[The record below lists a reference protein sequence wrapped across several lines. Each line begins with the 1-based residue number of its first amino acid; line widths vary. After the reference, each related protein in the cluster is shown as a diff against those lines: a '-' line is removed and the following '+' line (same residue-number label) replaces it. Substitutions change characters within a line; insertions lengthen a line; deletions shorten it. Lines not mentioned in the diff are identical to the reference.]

1 MVEIVCGG
9 YTGEH
14 DFMSTIVSLTNH
26 LKHLEDMHRELD
38 KKITRHW
45 EHHDSDD
52 KVKQEK
58 FEKLALK
65 REIEELKIKIEE
77 MKQNGD

>member
-1 MVEIVCGG
+1 
-9 YTGEH
+9 
-14 DFMSTIVSLTNH
+14 MSTVKSLTNH
-26 LKHLEDMHRELD
+26 LKHLENIHRELD

-52 KVKQEK
+52 KINREK
-58 FEKLALK
+58 LEKLALK

-77 MKQNGD
+77 MKQDGDK

>member
-1 MVEIVCGG
+1 
-9 YTGEH
+9 
-14 DFMSTIVSLTNH
+14 MSSIQSLTNH
-26 LKHLEDMHRELD
+26 LKHLQEMHRELD

-52 KVKQEK
+52 KVRQEK

-65 REIEELKIKIEE
+65 REIEGLKKMIELKTNK
-77 MKQNGD
+77 

>member
-1 MVEIVCGG
+1 
-9 YTGEH
+9 
-14 DFMSTIVSLTNH
+14 MSTLSSLSNH
-26 LKHLEDMHRELD
+26 LKHLEEIHRELD

-58 FEKLALK
+58 LEKLSLK
-65 REIEELKIKIEE
+65 REIEQLRSRIEE
-77 MKQNGD
+77 MQNEDK

>member
-1 MVEIVCGG
+1 
-9 YTGEH
+9 
-14 DFMSTIVSLTNH
+14 MSTLQSLSNH
-26 LKHLEDMHRELD
+26 LKHLEEIHRELD

-58 FEKLALK
+58 LEKLSLK
-65 REIEELKIKIEE
+65 REIEKLRSRIEE
-77 MKQNGD
+77 MQNEDK

>member
-1 MVEIVCGG
+1 
-9 YTGEH
+9 
-14 DFMSTIVSLTNH
+14 
-26 LKHLEDMHRELD
+26 MHRELD

-52 KVKQEK
+52 KVRQEK

-65 REIEELKIKIEE
+65 REIEELKERIKE
-77 MKQNGD
+77 MKNED

>member
-1 MVEIVCGG
+1 
-9 YTGEH
+9 
-14 DFMSTIVSLTNH
+14 MSTVQSLTNH
-26 LKHLEDMHRELD
+26 LKHLEDIHRELD

-52 KVKQEK
+52 KVRQEK

-77 MKQNGD
+77 MKQNGDE

>member
-1 MVEIVCGG
+1 
-9 YTGEH
+9 
-14 DFMSTIVSLTNH
+14 MSTLQSLSNH
-26 LKHLEDMHRELD
+26 LKHLEEIHRELD

-52 KVKQEK
+52 KVRQEK

-65 REIEELKIKIEE
+65 REIEDLKMKIEE
-77 MKQNGD
+77 MG

>member
-1 MVEIVCGG
+1 
-9 YTGEH
+9 
-14 DFMSTIVSLTNH
+14 MSSIQSLTNH
-26 LKHLEDMHRELD
+26 LKHLQEMHRELD

-58 FEKLALK
+58 LEKLSLK
-65 REIEELKIKIEE
+65 REIEQLRCKIEE
-77 MKQNGD
+77 MQNED

>member
-1 MVEIVCGG
+1 MSSVE
-9 YTGEH
+9 
-14 DFMSTIVSLTNH
+14 SLTNH

-52 KVKQEK
+52 KVRQEK
-58 FEKLALK
+58 YEKLALK
-65 REIEELKIKIEE
+65 REIEDLKKMIELKD
-77 MKQNGD
+77 Q

>member
-1 MVEIVCGG
+1 
-9 YTGEH
+9 
-14 DFMSTIVSLTNH
+14 MSTVQSLTNH
-26 LKHLEDMHRELD
+26 LKHLEDIHRELD

-52 KVKQEK
+52 KVRQEK

-65 REIEELKIKIEE
+65 REIEGLKKMIELKTNK
-77 MKQNGD
+77 

>member
-1 MVEIVCGG
+1 
-9 YTGEH
+9 
-14 DFMSTIVSLTNH
+14 MSTLQSLSNH
-26 LKHLEDMHRELD
+26 LKHLEEIHRELD

-58 FEKLALK
+58 LEKLSLK
-65 REIEELKIKIEE
+65 REIAQLRSRIEE
-77 MKQNGD
+77 MQNEDK

>member
-1 MVEIVCGG
+1 
-9 YTGEH
+9 
-14 DFMSTIVSLTNH
+14 MSTLQSLSNH
-26 LKHLEDMHRELD
+26 LKHLEEIHRELD

-58 FEKLALK
+58 LEKLSLK
-65 REIEELKIKIEE
+65 REIEQLRSRIEE
-77 MKQNGD
+77 MQNED

>member
-1 MVEIVCGG
+1 
-9 YTGEH
+9 
-14 DFMSTIVSLTNH
+14 MSTLQSLSNH
-26 LKHLEDMHRELD
+26 LKHLEEIHRELD

-52 KVKQEK
+52 KVRQEK

-65 REIEELKIKIEE
+65 REIEELKERIKE
-77 MKQNGD
+77 MKNED